1 MAHELYRSPNGRI
14 FGVVTGLAE
23 RTNLSAPMAR
33 LIVFILI
40 IASGVVPGVIIYLI
54 AALLIPMR
62 PEAEATS
69 FYQRQQQHRAD
80 KQNEE
85 ARLRAEYERLKRRI
99 EELESEIL
107 NKERDWE
114 KRFKESGG

>member
-1 MAHELYRSPNGRI
+1 MANELYRSPNGRI

-23 RTNLSAPMAR
+23 RTNLSAPMLR
-33 LIVFILI
+33 LIVFILVI
-40 IASGVVPGVIIYLI
+40 FSGVVPGVILYLI

-62 PEAEATS
+62 PEVDTAS
-69 FYQRQQQHRAD
+69 FYQERQQSRA
-80 KQNEE
+80 NSAAEE
-85 ARLRAEYERLKRRI
+85 ARLRAEYQRLKKRI